1 MHAKPSKDSNIEAAE
16 KYSKKEKKIEKKI
29 EKITN
34 HEETPVNK
42 RHTSTK

>member
-1 MHAKPSKDSNIEAAE
+1 VHAKPSKDSNIEAAE
-16 KYSKKEKKIEKKI
+16 KYSKKEKKIEK
-29 EKITN
+29 ITN